1 MPVRQRSLAFDYAV
15 AIASVWISSGFFL
28 DAWAH
33 GHVPIEGFFTPYHG
47 VFYSGMFAM
56 IAVLA
61 IYWLRYRALPPGYR
75 LAILGIPIFL
85 LAGVGDL
92 LWHLMLGIEEGVDA
106 LLSPTHQALGL
117 GIFFL
122 ASGPIRSVLADRG
135 RSKTLLTQLPLVL
148 GLVAWLTLL
157 HFGTAYAFDPSA
169 GRTNAPPIPDAATR
183 TYLTA
188 LAIGYY
194 KISIGVL
201 VAIFQCIV
209 MSAFALWTIAR
220 IRLVPGAF
228 TIFYLLGNAGAAA
241 AFTNDTPLL
250 VTTLAQ
256 SLVAG
261 IVADVL
267 VARYDPT
274 PESPHWYRIF
284 AVAVPLAYMGVY
296 LIVTTI
302 AGGIWWDWN
311 ESLGAWIWCGIAGFA
326 LSLIGTARRTPA

>member
-1 MPVRQRSLAFDYAV
+1 MPVRPRSLAFDYAV

-122 ASGPIRSVLADRG
+122 ASGPIRSVLADRE

-169 GRTNAPPIPDAATR
+169 GRANAPPIPDAAAR
-183 TYLTA
+183 TYFTA

-201 VAIFQCIV
+201 VAIFQCMV
-209 MSAFALWTIAR
+209 MSAFALWAIAR
-220 IRLVPGAF
+220 IRLAPGSF
-228 TIFYLLGNAGAAA
+228 TILYLLGNAAAAA
-241 AFTNDTPLL
+241 AFANNTPLL
-250 VTTLAQ
+250 ATTLAQ

-261 IVADVL
+261 ILADIIVE
-267 VARYDPT
+267 RYDPK
-274 PESPHWYRIF
+274 PQEPDWYRIF

-296 LIVTTI
+296 LIATYFS
-302 AGGIWWDWN
+302 GGLWWDWN
-311 ESLGAWIWCGIAGFA
+311 ESLGAWMWCGIAGFG